1 MPTYVRSLESLKK
14 LNEDDFERLYNTIK
28 EQFFEG
34 KPINAKKIRKA
45 IEALTHIFF
54 ELPILVMIEDL
65 VKRTTVSNYVCRFSF
80 VGNEESIFDL
90 IQKRHVSG
98 KDKIFK
104 IHNRKIFHFEQFFEK
119 ISILFRRIISEKYC
133 RTFIARESIGSVGYE
148 SLDLNKCIFF
158 SSSFFKLYLYF
169 CFVRI
174 ILFFSR
180 IIRLYLYT
188 YFFTMYYLYFNR
200 SSSHGWRAI
209 FDIFT
214 EI

>member
-133 RTFIARESIGSVGYE
+133 KSIGSVGYE

-169 CFVRI
+169 CFVT
-174 ILFFSR
+174 FSR